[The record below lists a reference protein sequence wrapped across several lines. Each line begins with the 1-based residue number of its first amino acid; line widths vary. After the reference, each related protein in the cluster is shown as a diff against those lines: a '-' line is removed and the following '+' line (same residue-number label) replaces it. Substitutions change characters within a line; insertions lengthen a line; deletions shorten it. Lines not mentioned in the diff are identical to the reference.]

1 MTSEKAG
8 GKVGNGAWYAL
19 VESAT
24 EGFAAYQKLRAEGFS
39 VRIAPAPRGVQACCG
54 MSIVFGDEAEVERA
68 RKYAAKEALAVT
80 EFVRVESA
88 PNPRRDRF
96 C

>member
-8 GKVGNGAWYAL
+8 SKVGNGAWYAL

-39 VRIAPAPRGVQACCG
+39 
-54 MSIVFGDEAEVERA
+54 EAEVERA

-80 EFVRVESA
+80 EFARVESA
-88 PNPRRDRF
+88 PDPRRDRF